1 MGTNAERVSEND
13 LMHNSGRT
21 LIATAV
27 AAGLLVVTG
36 SQAWSQDYEPA
47 RRKVQYSPYPAQ
59 DFPNRV
65 YLGDTQL
72 HTTYSAD
79 AGMTGNTVNVAEASH
94 ANAIDA
100 RVFGVK
106 RPTDAPASIQ
116 ERAYTSP
123 IWYTP

>member
-1 MGTNAERVSEND
+1 
-13 LMHNSGRT
+13 MHNSGRT
-21 LIATAV
+21 MIATAV

-36 SQAWSQDYEPA
+36 SQAWPEDYEPA
-47 RRKVQYSPYPAQ
+47 RRKVQYSPCAAQ

-65 YLGDTQL
+65 YFGDTHL
-72 HTTYSAD
+72 HKTHSAD
-79 AGMTGNTVNVAEASH
+79 AGMTGNTVNLAEASH

-100 RVFGVK
+100 RVLGVK

-123 IWYTP
+123 IGYTP